1 MNSILKM
8 DLLRLKK
15 QKNYYTLPIKHF
27 VFGLRK
33 VRLVVLG
40 LHPTSGDIILK
51 TLKEFLMAVL
61 LLLKNK
67 KYVTVEFLPQNK
79 WMTLKDKRIFLD
91 TNTLR
96 TSWLQTLVLGLIG
109 KEKVLK
115 PFWNNQCKEISQR
128 LWLPTEIDFVG
139 SPLTFWNT
147 SSQSMESNSW
157 FSMKKMENQ
166 QVKTLQKT
174 LYPLYISTPVKKWE
188 GEGIRAKKIR
198 LYPTLEQ
205 KKILREWMRARRYV
219 YNKVLASINNG
230 EKINSFELRNKYVTS
245 KTRDGKNNPLIKE
258 WEKKTPKD
266 IRNGA
271 IRDLIKNYKV
281 CFSNKKNK
289 NKNFKMKFCSVR
301 DTPSIEIPNT
311 SISIKENKIF
321 IFKTFLKSGIKTGKK
336 QLDNLDIKY
345 YCRLQIV
352 NNEWF
357 LIVPYKK
364 EIPQDTVDLR
374 HDFCALDPGT
384 RTFQTIYS
392 PELCLQ
398 IKVNKDKIKSYSN
411 KSDKFDSLRKK
422 KKITRKRHKRRKRK
436 IYSKISNLIDDMH
449 FKTINYLTKTFKLV
463 IIPVFQT
470 KNIAMKS
477 NNKYLNRDLMLMKH
491 YSFRTRLQANGSLN
505 KCHIDVCT
513 EEYTSKTCGA
523 CGLLNNV
530 GKSEIYNCFKCKTVI
545 DRDINGARN
554 IAIKRL
560 SEYKSY
566 KKNKEKVKKN
576 INIITL

>member
-1 MNSILKM
+1 M
-8 DLLRLKK
+8 
-15 QKNYYTLPIKHF
+15 
-27 VFGLRK
+27 RK

-40 LHPTSGDIILK
+40 LHPTSEDIILK
-51 TLKEFLMAVL
+51 TLKEFLMSVL

-67 KYVTVEFLPQNK
+67 KYVTVARLADPQNK

-91 TNTLR
+91 KNTLR
-96 TSWLQTLVLGLIG
+96 MSWLQTLVLGLIG

-139 SPLTFWNT
+139 SPSTFWNT

-166 QVKTLQKT
+166 QVKISQTTLC
-174 LYPLYISTPVKKWE
+174 PLYISTPVEKWE
-188 GEGIRAKKIR
+188 EEGIRARKIR
-198 LYPTLEQ
+198 LYPTADQ
-205 KKILREWMRARRYV
+205 KTILRNWIGARRYV
-219 YNKVLASINNG
+219 YNRVLASINNG
-230 EKINSFELRNKYVTS
+230 EKINSYELRNKYVTS
-245 KTRDGKNNPLIKE
+245 KTRDGQNNPLIKE
-258 WEKKTPKD
+258 WEKKIPKD

-271 IRDLIKNYKV
+271 IRDLVKNYKV

-289 NKNFKMKFCSVR
+289 NKNFKMKFCSVK
-301 DTPSIEIPNT
+301 DTPSIEIPNA
-311 SISIKENKIF
+311 SISIKDNKIY
-321 IFKTFLKSGIKTGKK
+321 IYKSILKKGIRTGKK
-336 QLDNLDIKY
+336 QLNNLTIDY
-345 YCRLQIV
+345 YCRLQII
-352 NNEWF
+352 NNEWY

-364 EIPQDTVDLR
+364 EKINIEENNDSR
-374 HDFCALDPGT
+374 YDFCSLDPGT

-398 IKVNKDKIKSYSN
+398 IKVNKDKIKSYNN
-411 KSDKFDSLRKK
+411 KSDKFDSLRKQ

-436 IYSKISNLIDDMH
+436 IFSKITNLIDDMH
-449 FKTINYLTKTFKLV
+449 FKTINYLTKTFKHV

-477 NNKYLNRDLMLMKH
+477 KNKYLNRDLIMLKH
-491 YSFRTRLQANGSLN
+491 YSFRIRLQANGSLN

-523 CGLLNNV
+523 CGLLNYV
-530 GKSEIYNCFKCKTVI
+530 GKSEIYNCFKCKTII

-560 SEYKSY
+560 SEYKN
-566 KKNKEKVKKN
+566 NKEIGKEN